1 MDFTFSARNLLAI
14 LCFGILLFSCEKNI
28 KVDHEE
34 DLTQYV
40 NPFLGS
46 GGEIG
51 LGHGNV
57 YPGAAYPFGMIQL
70 SPDNG
75 GEGWEYCSGYH
86 YPDTMIAGFSHT
98 HLSGTGVGD
107 LADISVMPTQKE
119 IKEEY
124 FIQDA
129 DFIARWRKD
138 KNVPDSIEI
147 KGNYLLNYR
156 SEFSHAN
163 EQASPGYYSV
173 LLDDDNI
180 LAELAVSE
188 FVGWHRYTFNEK
200 EKVQHIILDLGFHIN
215 RDKPTETKINVVSD
229 QLITG
234 YRHSTGWA
242 KDQKVFFAMQFSKPF
257 TKRQFMDLRSFA
269 ASEVIG
275 GSIAEGE
282 KLKGVFSFD
291 PASGDA
297 VLIKTAIS
305 SASIEG
311 ALANLKTSDEFVWD
325 FDAAKKATQEK
336 WNKELN
342 KVQVKTSNSKNKTIF
357 YTSLYR
363 SFLSPHR
370 FSDVDGYYKGFNGET
385 EKAEHTQY
393 TILSLWDTFR
403 GLKPLLTMF
412 QPEVYGDIVNSM
424 LAQYQQ
430 NGLLPYWEIMG
441 NEGGSMI
448 GYHAVPV
455 IADAMFKGIGDFDK
469 DLAYEAM
476 KTASMHDRKGLGYY
490 RKYGFVPTD
499 LEGHGT
505 VSKTVEFAF
514 DDWCI
519 AQVAKS
525 MGDPQGYDFYMESA
539 DNYKNVFDKD
549 LKMMRGKKSDGEW
562 LEGFQPRFAQYG
574 NEHFV
579 EGNSWHYTFFAPHDV
594 EGLIEVMGGKQD
606 FEMMLDS
613 LFNQSSELLGEDTE
627 DVTGL
632 IGQYAHG
639 NEPSHHVPYLYN
651 YIEKNHKTQFRV
663 NQILES
669 MYDNTPEGLCGNED
683 CGQISSWYV
692 WSSLGFY
699 PVNPISGKYQIGS
712 PQFEEATLHLTDGNS
727 FKIRANNVSDENI
740 YIKSIKLNNKNWT
753 STFVNH
759 SDIVKGG
766 VMEFEMTNE
775 PVNYSENK

>member
-1 MDFTFSARNLLAI
+1 MQFAVNARNFLVI
-14 LCFGILLFSCEKNI
+14 LFFGMLLFSC
-28 KVDHEE
+28 DHSVTNDDAE
-34 DLTQYV
+34 DYVEFV

-124 FIQDA
+124 FVQDE
-129 DFIARWRKD
+129 DFIADWR
-138 KNVPDSIEI
+138 NQYHIPESEEI
-147 KGNYLLNYR
+147 KGNYLLKYR
-156 SEFSHAN
+156 SSFSHDN
-163 EQASPGYYSV
+163 EEAEPGYYSV
-173 LLDDDNI
+173 LLSDDNI
-180 LAELAVSE
+180 QAELAVSE
-188 FVGWHRYTFNEK
+188 LVGWHRYTYNEK
-200 EKVQHIILDLGFHIN
+200 EKEQHMILDLGFHIN
-215 RDKPTETKINVVSD
+215 RDKPTQTKINVVSD

-242 KDQKVFFAMQFSKPF
+242 SDQKVFFAMQFSKPF
-257 TKRQFMDLRSFA
+257 TKRQFFVAD
-269 ASEVIG
+269 EVTG
-275 GSIAEGE
+275 GSIAVGE
-282 KLKGVFSFD
+282 KVKGVFSFD
-291 PASGDA
+291 PESGNA
-297 VLIKTAIS
+297 LLIKTAIS

-311 ALANLKTSDEFVWD
+311 ALANLKTSDELAWG
-325 FDAAKKATQEK
+325 FDAARNDTRGR
-336 WNKELN
+336 WNAELG
-342 KVQVKTSNSKNKTIF
+342 KVAVKTSNAKNKTIF

-370 FSDVDGYYKGFNGET
+370 FSDVDGAYKGYNGEV
-385 EKAEHTQY
+385 EKAKHTQY

-403 GLKPLLTMF
+403 GLKPLLTVF

-448 GYHAVPV
+448 GYHAAPV

-469 DLAYEAM
+469 ELAYEAM
-476 KTASMHDRKGLGYY
+476 KTASMHDRKGLGHY
-490 RKYGFVPTD
+490 RKFGYVPTD

-525 MGDPQGYDFYMESA
+525 MNDTENYDFYMKSA
-539 DNYKNVFDKD
+539 DNYKNVFDKE

-562 LEGFQPRFAQYG
+562 LEGFHPRFAQYG

-594 EGLIEVMGGKQD
+594 EGLIEEMGGAQD

-627 DVTGL
+627 DVTGM

-651 YIEKNHKTQFRV
+651 YIGKNHKAQYWI
-663 NQILES
+663 NQILDTK
-669 MYDNTPEGLCGNED
+669 YDNTPEGLCGNED
-683 CGQISSWYV
+683 CGQISAWYV
-692 WSSLGFY
+692 WSALGFY
-699 PVNPISGKYQIGS
+699 PVNPLAGEYQIGS
-712 PQFEEATLHLTDGNS
+712 PQFEEAILNLPNGKK
-727 FKIRANNVSDENI
+727 FKVIAHNVSDVNI
-740 YIKSIKLNNKNWT
+740 YIKSIRLNNKEWT
-753 STFVNH
+753 STFIKH
-759 SDIVKGG
+759 SDMMNGG
-766 VMEFEMTNE
+766 VMEFEMTSE
-775 PVNYSENK
+775 PVDFSENK